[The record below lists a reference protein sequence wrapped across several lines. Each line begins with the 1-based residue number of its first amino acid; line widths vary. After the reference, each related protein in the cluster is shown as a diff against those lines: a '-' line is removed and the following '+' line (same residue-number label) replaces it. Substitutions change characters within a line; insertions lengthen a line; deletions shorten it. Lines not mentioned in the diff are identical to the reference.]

1 MAQGRRQVKK
11 ETGGAC
17 RARLTARLA
26 GGQGCG
32 GVTGFWAVSR
42 DSSTCRDAVMS
53 LDSQG
58 SAGCYLETLQ
68 TGVSPAPWWAQF
80 RGATGENRGLCRSFS
95 PPPTAIEVTETLKA
109 GKHLTW
115 IATATSE

>member
-1 MAQGRRQVKK
+1 MEKKSDQVRSAQDVAQGRRQVKK

-80 RGATGENRGLCRSFS
+80 RGATEKTGDCVDHSHHRRL
-95 PPPTAIEVTETLKA
+95 PLK
-109 GKHLTW
+109 
-115 IATATSE
+115 